1 MGALFELCYAVY
13 TLGFIALTWAYRER
27 TRNWFLD
34 RHTVHLSVRGVYG
47 LHAARH
53 ANLVNKT
60 QRVGWAAV
68 GASGAGIVCLGTF
81 SLLRW
86 LARFMF

>member
-1 MGALFELCYAVY
+1 MHALVELCYAVY

-27 TRNWFLD
+27 TRHWFLD
-34 RHTVHLSVRGVYG
+34 RHTVHLSVMGVYG
-47 LHAARH
+47 LHAARL

-60 QRVGWAAV
+60 QSVGWAAV
-68 GASGAGIVCLGTF
+68 GASGLVIASFAVF